1 MLVGRQVV
9 GRYRRLVVKV
19 EAVDSFIVSVVK
31 DSYFDGG

>member
-9 GRYRRLVVKV
+9 GMHRRLVVKV

-31 DSYFDGG
+31 DSYLGGG